1 MMVNFLYHPGEIERN
16 HEAFARQGLI
26 MVSPDVRDLLKG
38 APEPVAAQ
46 VRVSR
51 RGSRL
56 GRMIRRP

>member
-1 MMVNFLYHPGEIERN
+1 MV
-16 HEAFARQGLI
+16 A
-26 MVSPDVRDLLKG
+26 PDINDLLKG
-38 APEPVAAQ
+38 APDQIAAR